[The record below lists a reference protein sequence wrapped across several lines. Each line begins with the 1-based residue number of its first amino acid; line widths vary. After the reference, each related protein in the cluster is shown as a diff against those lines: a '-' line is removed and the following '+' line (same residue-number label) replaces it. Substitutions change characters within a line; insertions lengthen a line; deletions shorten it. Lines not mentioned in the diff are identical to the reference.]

1 VKRSSFLVLSILLV
15 ALIAGCQGQPPGNGS
30 TGAAAPKAPAAHP
43 ATPATVAGSAES
55 KPRTE
60 AAETATAIPDTEG
73 DLWKAIDAKRS
84 ELAAVATNGD
94 LSQAHHLAY
103 AIRDLVAALPAK
115 SSSLSADDQAK
126 LRNNVKFVATLA
138 ERLDASGDAGDRA
151 ATQANYEKLA
161 ALLTAMKT
169 AK

>member
-1 VKRSSFLVLSILLV
+1 MKRSSFLVLASVLV
-15 ALIAGCQGQPPGNGS
+15 ALIAGCQSQPPGNGS
-30 TGAAAPKAPAAHP
+30 TAAAAPKTPAARS
-43 ATPATVAGSAES
+43 ATPAGSAEP

-60 AAETATAIPDTEG
+60 AAETETATAIPETVDG
-73 DLWKAIDAKRS
+73 LWKAIDAKRS

-161 ALLTAMKT
+161 ALLTAMKA